1 MGWPQVSLRPTDVT
15 SVASVQ
21 SISRAVI
28 AALLCFGAGLE
39 GEARAEALEKQPL
52 TFIAS
57 TGKHRVTVEVADTD
71 AERSTGLM
79 FRRLLGDD
87 EGMIFIYP
95 RDEPIS
101 MWMKNTYISLD
112 MIFVRGDG
120 TIHRIASDTEP
131 FSEQPIASG
140 DNVRAVIEMKA
151 GSAKRLG
158 IKSGDKVEHP
168 AFR

>member
-1 MGWPQVSLRPTDVT
+1 MGWPRVSLRPTDVT

-21 SISRAVI
+21 SVSRAVI
-28 AALLCFGAGLE
+28 AALLCFSVGL
-39 GEARAEALEKQPL
+39 GVEAYAEVLEKQPL
-52 TFIAS
+52 TFIGS
-57 TGKHRVTVEVADTD
+57 TGKHRITVEVADTD
-71 AERSTGLM
+71 SERSTGLM
-79 FRRLLGDD
+79 FRRSLGDD

-120 TIHRIASDTEP
+120 TIHRIASDSEP
-131 FSEQPIASG
+131 FSEQTISSG
-140 DNVRAVIEMKA
+140 ENVRAVIEMKA

-158 IKSGDKVEHP
+158 LKPGDKVEHP

>member
-1 MGWPQVSLRPTDVT
+1 MGWPRVSLRPTDVT
-15 SVASVQ
+15 SVASVP

-28 AALLCFGAGLE
+28 AALLCFGLALGTE
-39 GEARAEALEKQPL
+39 IRAEGLEKQPL
-52 TFIAS
+52 TFSAS
-57 TGKHRVTVEVADTD
+57 NGKHRITVEVADTD
-71 AERSTGLM
+71 SERSTGLM
-79 FRRLLGDD
+79 FRRSIGDD

-112 MIFVRGDG
+112 MFFVRGDG
-120 TIHRIASDTEP
+120 TIHRIATDTEP
-131 FSEQPIASG
+131 FSEQTISSG
-140 DNVRAVIEMKA
+140 ENVRAVIEMKA

>member
-1 MGWPQVSLRPTDVT
+1 MGWPQLSLHRTDVT

-21 SISRAVI
+21 LMSRAVV
-28 AALLCFGAGLE
+28 AALLCFGLASKTE
-39 GEARAEALEKQPL
+39 VHAEALEKQPL
-52 TFIAS
+52 TFVAP
-57 TGKHRVTVEVADTD
+57 TGKHRVIVEVADTD

-79 FRRLLGDD
+79 FRRSLGDD
-87 EGMIFIYP
+87 EGMIFVYP

-120 TIHRIASDTEP
+120 TIHRIAADTEP
-131 FSEQPIASG
+131 FSEQTISSG
-140 DNVRAVIEMKA
+140 DKVRAVIEMKA

-158 IKSGDKVEHP
+158 LKPGDKVEYP